1 MLRVPHIACDASA
14 LNLVVAGASKEDQAV
29 FCDISRATA
38 TTDLHTVHTV
48 PNKLSRKSGNRIQ
61 KPN

>member
-1 MLRVPHIACDASA
+1 MLRVPHNTFDASA
-14 LNLVVAGASKEDQAV
+14 LNLVVAGDSKEDQAV
-29 FCDISRATA
+29 FCDISGATA
-38 TTDLHTVHTV
+38 TTDLHTIHTI